1 MSMPMRIYTQQTLA
15 PVIVLFAPAAHR
27 LQTDDTTHSSLRR
40 TLAVFPKRI
49 AHIIHQELDRFCIVE
64 RRTMAVTSTPYE
76 SEAHIIARAK
86 AGDADA
92 IGQLYERYAPQVHRY
107 IASRLG
113 DPVLAE
119 DVCSDVFVKM
129 LEGLDRYEDRGWPFS
144 AWLYR
149 IAYARTMDML
159 RQARRR
165 PSVPLDESAPQALE
179 PPDEAV
185 ISRIAYHELQS
196 VMRILT
202 RDQRLVLRLRF
213 DEDRSLAEIAESL
226 GRTVGSVKALQHRG
240 LARLAE
246 ALADHPAHQPIIAS

>member
-1 MSMPMRIYTQQTLA
+1 MIPYSYL
-15 PVIVLFAPAAHR
+15 L
-27 LQTDDTTHSSLRR
+27 S
-40 TLAVFPKRI
+40 
-49 AHIIHQELDRFCIVE
+49 CIS
-64 RRTMAVTSTPYE
+64 TTPYE

>member
-1 MSMPMRIYTQQTLA
+1 
-15 PVIVLFAPAAHR
+15 
-27 LQTDDTTHSSLRR
+27 
-40 TLAVFPKRI
+40 
-49 AHIIHQELDRFCIVE
+49 
-64 RRTMAVTSTPYE
+64 MAVTSTPADNHYE

-149 IAYARTMDML
+149 IAYARTIDALRRKERHAQVDLEPWDLSDDGPDTALDEQLNRAALRRAFPRLCPNQRRVLML
-159 RQARRR
+159 RYIYGLSLEETARQMGR
-165 PSVPLDESAPQALE
+165 SVGAIKS
-179 PPDEAV
+179 
-185 ISRIAYHELQS
+185 LQH
-196 VMRILT
+196 RAIDNL
-202 RDQRLVLRLRF
+202 RRLVL
-213 DEDRSLAEIAESL
+213 EDLGEAE
-226 GRTVGSVKALQHRG
+226 
-240 LARLAE
+240 
-246 ALADHPAHQPIIAS
+246 

>member
-1 MSMPMRIYTQQTLA
+1 MTCAFVSNDSPN
-15 PVIVLFAPAAHR
+15 
-27 LQTDDTTHSSLRR
+27 
-40 TLAVFPKRI
+40 
-49 AHIIHQELDRFCIVE
+49 
-64 RRTMAVTSTPYE
+64 STRAETE
-76 SEAHIIARAK
+76 SQIIARAK
-86 AGDADA
+86 AGDAEA
-92 IGQLYERYAPQVHRY
+92 ISQLYERYAPQVRRY

-113 DPVLAE
+113 DPLLAE

-165 PSVPLDESAPQALE
+165 PSVPLDESAPQPLE
-179 PPDEAV
+179 PPDDAV
-185 ISRIAYHELQS
+185 IARIAYHEIQG
-196 VMRILT
+196 VMRVLT

-240 LARLAE
+240 LTRLAE
-246 ALADHPAHQPIIAS
+246 VLADHTPSQTIAAL

>member
-1 MSMPMRIYTQQTLA
+1 MRIYTQQMLA
-15 PVIVLFAPAAHR
+15 PVIVLSAVALHGS
-27 LQTDDTTHSSLRR
+27 QTNDTTHSSSRR
-40 TLAVFPKRI
+40 TLTVFPERI